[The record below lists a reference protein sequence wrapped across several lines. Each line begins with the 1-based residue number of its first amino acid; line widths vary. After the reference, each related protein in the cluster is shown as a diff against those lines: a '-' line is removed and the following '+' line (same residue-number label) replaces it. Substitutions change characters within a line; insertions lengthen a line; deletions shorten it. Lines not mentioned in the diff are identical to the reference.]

1 MSWPRLVAF
10 TSADLEA
17 VAEWFDDPETCCWL
31 GDRRWPEMILRL
43 AADPPAEH
51 RGHRV
56 IDRRAWIIE
65 VGDVRVGMID
75 VENLRQWTAGLAF
88 VVAPIHRGRGVAR
101 RALAAIATRLASDG
115 VQKVFG
121 GVETDSQASI
131 RCIEAAGFTCRSRQ
145 PDAEGFVYLARQLSE
160 TVVEEVA
167 EVEEVEEAP
176 RVSGA

>member
-1 MSWPRLVAF
+1 
-10 TSADLEA
+10 
-17 VAEWFDDPETCCWL
+17 
-31 GDRRWPEMILRL
+31 
-43 AADPPAEH
+43 
-51 RGHRV
+51 
-56 IDRRAWIIE
+56 
-65 VGDVRVGMID
+65 MID
-75 VENLRQWTAGLAF
+75 VEIYDNRAAGLAF

-121 GVETDSQASI
+121 GVETDNLASI

-160 TVVEEVA
+160 TA
-167 EVEEVEEAP
+167 VEEVEAAP